1 MRPRRPF
8 LLRLP
13 RPLAAGFLA
22 VVATAAITAISAT
35 AFGATPATKLDP
47 RLSPLL
53 VAGAE
58 PAPVWVEFLDK
69 GENGP
74 ADLAAKLAA
83 AEANLTPESRRR
95 RERAGLK
102 PLVDWRDVPVEPRY
116 VEELKARGFSPYGQS
131 RWFNGCAVRVSG
143 ESLVRLASL
152 PFVRTVSPGELAAPR
167 RPVPPPADEP
177 AGGPSREGALS
188 AGAALVAYGQTAT
201 QLARLN
207 VPALHDSGYTGAGVM
222 ICMLDEGFN
231 YYTKHEATRDIDVA
245 DRTRDF
251 VDGDLSVQDTL
262 GLTGAS
268 HSHGEWTLSAIG
280 GNKPGRYVGPAFGA
294 RFALARTENS
304 SSEKPIEM
312 VNWAMGAEWADS
324 LGADV
329 ISSSLGYTS
338 FPDSAGG
345 IYGIPY
351 WQRDGHTSL
360 VTRAA
365 EIAAAKGILVVNS
378 AGNDGAYTSELGKLS
393 CPSDANGDSVLCI
406 ASVDSFGT
414 RSGFSSRGPS
424 ADGRIKPDL
433 AAQGSSVLLAS
444 AGGTPNLYT
453 RLSGTSFSCP
463 LVAGLAACMIQ
474 ARPAWPATM
483 VIRALRETASKAGNP
498 DTLLGYGIPS
508 GAAALLWVPDTAHV
522 PGDPTRLAFSWNG
535 PNPIRP
541 DGWPIALHFS
551 LGSDSAPRTARIRVY
566 DLQGRIVAT
575 PWSGALLP
583 GAPVTAAWDG
593 DTGRGRLG
601 PGLYLL
607 AFEAGDRRVTRRIVS
622 LR

>member
-1 MRPRRPF
+1 MNRFRCA
-8 LLRLP
+8 
-13 RPLAAGFLA
+13 RPLFAALLSAALLA
-22 VVATAAITAISAT
+22 GAAA
-35 AFGATPATKLDP
+35 AFGATPESKLDP
-47 RLSPLL
+47 RLAPLL
-53 VAGAE
+53 VAGTE
-58 PAPVWVEFLDK
+58 PAPVWVQFTDK
-69 GENGP
+69 GETGP
-74 ADLAAKLAA
+74 ADVAAKLAA
-83 AEANLTPESRRR
+83 AEANLTPEARRR

-102 PLVDWRDVPVEPRY
+102 PLVDWLDVPLEARY
-116 VEELKARGFSPYGQS
+116 VAELRAAGFSPYGQS

-143 ESLVRLASL
+143 EALVRLATL
-152 PFVRTVSPGELAAPR
+152 PFVRAIAPGELAAPR
-167 RPVPPPADEP
+167 APLPPTADEAP
-177 AGGPSREGALS
+177 GGPPRDGALS
-188 AGAALVAYGQTAT
+188 VTGALVAYGQTGT

-222 ICMLDEGFN
+222 ICMLDEGYN
-231 YYTKHEATRDIDVA
+231 WYTRHEATRDIDVGN
-245 DRTRDF
+245 RTRDF

-262 GLTGAS
+262 GLTGAP
-268 HSHGEWTLSAIG
+268 HSHGQWTLSAVG
-280 GNKPGRYVGPAFGA
+280 GNKPGTYVGPAFGA

-378 AGNDGAYTSELGKLS
+378 AGNDGASSGELGKLS
-393 CPSDANGDSVLCI
+393 CPSDASGDSVLCI
-406 ASVDSFGT
+406 GSVDSLGN
-414 RSGFSSRGPS
+414 RSGFSSKGPS
-424 ADGRIKPDL
+424 SDGRIKPDL

-444 AGGTPNLYT
+444 AGGVPNLYT

-463 LVAGLAACMIQ
+463 LVAGLAACLIQ
-474 ARPAWPATM
+474 ARPAWPAPM
-483 VIRALRETASKAGNP
+483 IIRALRETASKWSNP

-508 GAAALLWVPDTAHV
+508 GAAALLWVPDTVNV
-522 PGDPTRLAFSWNG
+522 PGDPLSMAFSWTG
-535 PNPIRP
+535 ANPVG
-541 DGWPIALHFS
+541 DEDWPIAMRFALA
-551 LGSDSAPRTARIRVY
+551 SDAAARTARVRVY
-566 DLQGRIVAT
+566 DMQGRVVAT
-575 PWSGALLP
+575 PWSGTIVP
-583 GAPVTAAWDG
+583 GNAVTLAWDG

-601 PGLYLL
+601 PGLYFL
-607 AFEAGDRRVTRRIVS
+607 AFEAGDRRITRRIVA

>member
-1 MRPRRPF
+1 
-8 LLRLP
+8 
-13 RPLAAGFLA
+13 
-22 VVATAAITAISAT
+22 
-35 AFGATPATKLDP
+35 
-47 RLSPLL
+47 
-53 VAGAE
+53 
-58 PAPVWVEFLDK
+58 
-69 GENGP
+69 
-74 ADLAAKLAA
+74 
-83 AEANLTPESRRR
+83 
-95 RERAGLK
+95 
-102 PLVDWRDVPVEPRY
+102 
-116 VEELKARGFSPYGQS
+116 
-131 RWFNGCAVRVSG
+131 
-143 ESLVRLASL
+143 
-152 PFVRTVSPGELAAPR
+152 
-167 RPVPPPADEP
+167 
-177 AGGPSREGALS
+177 
-188 AGAALVAYGQTAT
+188 
-201 QLARLN
+201 
-207 VPALHDSGYTGAGVM
+207 
-222 ICMLDEGFN
+222 MLDEGFN
-231 YYTKHEATRDIDVA
+231 YYDKHEATRDIDVG

-268 HSHGEWTLSAIG
+268 HSHGEWTLSAVG

-351 WQRDGHTSL
+351 SQLDGHTSL

-378 AGNDGAYTSELGKLS
+378 AGNDGAYSGELGKLS
-393 CPSDANGDSVLCI
+393 ARATRTATACCAIG
-406 ASVDSFGT
+406 AVDSFGT
-414 RSGFSSRGPS
+414 RSGFSSKGPT

-433 AAQGSSVLLAS
+433 VAQGTSVLLAS
-444 AGGTPNLYT
+444 AGGNPDLYT

-463 LVAGLAACMIQ
+463 LVAGLAACLIQ
-474 ARPAWPATM
+474 ARPTWPATL
-483 VIRALRETASKAGNP
+483 VIRALRETASKAGSP

-522 PGDPTRLAFSWNG
+522 PGDRTRLAFSWTG
-535 PNPIRP
+535 QNPIP
-541 DGWPIALHFS
+541 ADGWPIALRFA
-551 LGSDSAPRTARIRVY
+551 LASDAAPRTARIRVY

-575 PWSGALLP
+575 PWSGGLMP
-583 GAPVTAAWDG
+583 GVPVTAAWDG

-601 PGLYLL
+601 PGLYFL
-607 AFEAGDRRVTRRIVS
+607 AFEAGDRRITRRIVS